1 MNSGFSDASSGS
13 RTVSAS
19 GTDCSAAGSAAF
31 TATASDGVVSS
42 MENSD
47 SGSEATGPDSVTGSA
62 AEISG
67 SEIGFVPP
75 SESDCATNAS
85 AESATTSGSPAGSSA
100 GSECRAKFTPG
111 STVCS
116 DPNSGFDSGTVSG
129 SGSETDSDSETAPAS
144 ATDSDSKAVPTSAKD
159 SDSKSA
165 PASPTTSRLAA
176 ASGSKAEAGSACA
189 STANGSS
196 GSISPRSMLTGISVG
211 AGSAAASSAASSR
224 TAATKSASAPKRT
237 ASYNF
242 RSFSS
247 TRSRSRAAV
256 SCRVFQLSMIS
267 ESFCNSLRTYFKS
280 MIRTLFALKDRKNL
294 RTAQR
299 NRPYNIAAPPHC
311 RRETEKGTAY
321 ASSPLFRL
329 RKTCH
334 FPKICFA

>member
-13 RTVSAS
+13 RTVSGS

-31 TATASDGVVSS
+31 PATGSAGAVSS
-42 MENSD
+42 MESSD

-85 AESATTSGSPAGSSA
+85 AESTTTSGSAASSSA
-100 GSECRAKFTPG
+100 GSECPAKFTPV
-111 STVCS
+111 STACP
-116 DPNSGFDSGTVSG
+116 DPNSDFDSGTVSG

-144 ATDSDSKAVPTSAKD
+144 ATDSDSKDAPASAKD
-159 SDSKSA
+159 SDSKAA
-165 PASPTTSRLAA
+165 PASPTASRLAA
-176 ASGSKAEAGSACA
+176 ASGSACA

-196 GSISPRSMLTGISVG
+196 ESISPRSMLTGISAG
-211 AGSAAASSAASSR
+211 AGSATASSAASSR
-224 TAATKSASAPKRT
+224 TAAKSASAPKRT

-256 SCRVFQLSMIS
+256 SCGVSQLSMIS

>member
-31 TATASDGVVSS
+31 PATGSDGVVSS

-165 PASPTTSRLAA
+165 PASPTASRLAA
-176 ASGSKAEAGSACA
+176 ASGSKAETGPACA

-224 TAATKSASAPKRT
+224 TAAKSASAPKRT
-237 ASYNF
+237 ASYNS